1 MLEGDF
7 CIKKLSFC
15 FDHGVRT
22 TKHYPLL
29 GYNAPE
35 VVKNGVRVGLSSPVT
50 LFCFDEENNNKLNII
65 TLILKNLVKTGQG
78 A

>member
-22 TKHYPLL
+22 TKRYPLL

-35 VVKNGVRVGLSSPVT
+35 VVKHGVRVGFSSPVT
-50 LFCFDEENNNKLNII
+50 LFCFDEENNKLNMI
-65 TLILKNLVKTGQG
+65 TLILKNLVKTGQE